1 MSKMIA
7 DAFFVVVVTCSL
19 AARDVPT
26 RVINW
31 PQTRSPV
38 IRITLGKVKKISSVG
53 GQHPSL
59 IDTTAA
65 SLWNKKISHL
75 SFNFYLF
82 DKNKVR
88 IGDGW
93 ITLDNPHPLSSRQV
107 PDHCPCEVSFISGAG
122 SDVSRI

>member
-38 IRITLGKVKKISSVG
+38 IRITLGKFKKISSVG
-53 GQHPSL
+53 GQHTSL

-93 ITLDNPHPLSSRQV
+93 ITLDNLIPGQAVKFQTTAHV
-107 PDHCPCEVSFISGAG
+107 PM
-122 SDVSRI
+122 

>member
-31 PQTRSPV
+31 PQTGSPV
-38 IRITLGKVKKISSVG
+38 IRITLGKFKEISSVG
-53 GQHPSL
+53 GQHTSL

-93 ITLDNPHPLSSRQV
+93 ITLDPLSSRQV
-107 PDHCPCEVSFISGAG
+107 PDHCPCAHVK
-122 SDVSRI
+122 